1 MNTEE
6 SFSDSAYADKIHM
19 AEGELSAFIV
29 VVTELFGPEQAR
41 LSTADWLDESE
52 VVDSP
57 LDLQVEIGGRSRWRL
72 PRDWQIGWMPS
83 CSFEISLSNRLI
95 RRYCQYHRPIVCPL
109 RMWCDALAT
118 STSLAGERRNE
129 CTCE

>member
-52 VVDSP
+52 VMDSP
-57 LDLQVEIGGRSRWRL
+57 PRSTD
-72 PRDWQIGWMPS
+72 RDWRAVTVAAS
-83 CSFEISLSNRLI
+83 ARLANRLDAALQL
-95 RRYCQYHRPIVCPL
+95 RNQLVESTNTKVLPIPSSNCLP
-109 RMWCDALAT
+109 
-118 STSLAGERRNE
+118 STHVV
-129 CTCE
+129 